1 MRKKRL
7 GPFHQQYDALSRE
20 EQSKQFAKLARL
32 GFSMDLIKQIL
43 RIETT
48 EEAEELLYQAES
60 KPNFET

>member
-1 MRKKRL
+1 
-7 GPFHQQYDALSRE
+7 
-20 EQSKQFAKLARL
+20 
-32 GFSMDLIKQIL
+32 MDLIKQIL